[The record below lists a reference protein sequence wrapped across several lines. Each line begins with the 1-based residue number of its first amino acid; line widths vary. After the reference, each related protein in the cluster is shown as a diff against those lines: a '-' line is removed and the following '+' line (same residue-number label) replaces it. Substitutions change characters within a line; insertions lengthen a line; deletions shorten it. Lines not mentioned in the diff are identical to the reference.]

1 MLQKNFTSMKRLSF
15 DEIIIIIIKLEW
27 KLYKF
32 KVKPP
37 YRPKSLTRLQSFAT
51 SVRRSHAGVVSKRLN
66 ASSSA
71 PQIRSR
77 EFWGYINLYVCIYY
91 ITQSVLGLY
100 DSLWLVSHTKC
111 LGEIL
116 LGLFLTEAPNTGKV
130 VETRKARHNLYVG
143 HPAVRPQTQ

>member
-1 MLQKNFTSMKRLSF
+1 MKRLSF

-51 SVRRSHAGVVSKRLN
+51 SVRRSHAGAVSKRLN

-100 DSLWLVSHTKC
+100 DSL
-111 LGEIL
+111 
-116 LGLFLTEAPNTGKV
+116 
-130 VETRKARHNLYVG
+130 
-143 HPAVRPQTQ
+143 